1 MRSSLALLLAV
12 SGLAVASGTA
22 ARAASPPFHATLKAY
37 THTPKVNARWFYEVD
52 VTTNSAAPLLAQI
65 TVQLADPFGGVHP
78 VEFDACKNNIVDHRI
93 RGVFAD
99 AVEYPPDSRGFKL
112 TFRVTVTVGAR

>member
-1 MRSSLALLLAV
+1 MMLPPDSN
-12 SGLAVASGTA
+12 
-22 ARAASPPFHATLKAY
+22 RA
-37 THTPKVNARWFYEVD
+37 
-52 VTTNSAAPLLAQI
+52 AAPLLAQI

-99 AVEYPPDSRGFKL
+99 AVEYPPDSPTVSISTPTSVTGCSSGF
-112 TFRVTVTVGAR
+112 VTSRR